1 MLKKALSGLD
11 RLFVPQMLDLGLR
24 DWDLELFGDGPF
36 WYPATAGTSKES
48 SAKRY
53 PAGTVVEVHE
63 RLRSGW
69 TKWLRLAEGG
79 WLFDISPKDRKVRM
93 VEVEVQHGLWKFE
106 VCTREL
112 VHLAAPNLAKKA
124 PAPPMHAGEV
134 FSSDQK
140 AVARKEHAALLAC
153 RAGRDCRALARC
165 GLGLAVVRS
174 FAFSTR
180 GLGRSRLFSC
190 AVSKLPSSDLIIP
203 ASAAQRAEP

>member
-1 MLKKALSGLD
+1 MAVRHFAQGQKGSVSEMALERAPCLAHVFRCAWSRLKYNTASGNLRFGMWPAAMVSMHGLHGRFVQGSLCIWQRQTWPRRSGAQQGLD
-11 RLFVPQMLDLGLR
+11 RLAVAHRIGL
-24 DWDLELFGDGPF
+24 
-36 WYPATAGTSKES
+36 
-48 SAKRY
+48 
-53 PAGTVVEVHE
+53 
-63 RLRSGW
+63 
-69 TKWLRLAEGG
+69 
-79 WLFDISPKDRKVRM
+79 
-93 VEVEVQHGLWKFE
+93 Q
-106 VCTREL
+106 
-112 VHLAAPNLAKKA
+112 KA

-140 AVARKEHAALLAC
+140 AVAREEHAALLAC